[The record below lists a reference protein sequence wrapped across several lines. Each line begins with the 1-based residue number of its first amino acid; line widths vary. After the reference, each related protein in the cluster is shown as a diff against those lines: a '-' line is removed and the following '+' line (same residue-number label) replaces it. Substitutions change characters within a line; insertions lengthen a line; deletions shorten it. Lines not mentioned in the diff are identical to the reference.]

1 MSLAAMTDYS
11 LPQTVGMAGPIVSF
25 GINTAPYLYLPF
37 VHQYSEATPHPEAA
51 PACVRSSAIR
61 QPARHVADSV
71 RESTRQGGQTG
82 QIEDGANGGEGVLHH
97 LLRVQSNA
105 PGGGLHIPAEH
116 GAQDAR
122 GKPTHHRDVIMHR
135 IR

>member
-11 LPQTVGMAGPIVSF
+11 LPQTAGMAGSIVSF

-71 RESTRQGGQTG
+71 RECTGKRAQVRGVQQGA
-82 QIEDGANGGEGVLHH
+82 DGGEGVLHH
-97 LLRVQSNA
+97 LKRIQSNA
-105 PGGGLHIPAEH
+105 PGGGLNIPAEH